1 MGTILESSLSFD
13 STHVQYAQFGRCQ
26 NIKTGKTRCAIS
38 LEDCIPPNNPHGE
51 KWYNVI
57 RLKEKDIDAVPCVC
71 DNTLIGA
78 CKYNGEIKYE
88 CAPRSF
94 GKEDDYCREM
104 NNIQPTYEFLPA
116 NPSGT
121 NCFCDSQKSVE
132 DDTIHTRTKYGAC
145 YIPGNNNA
153 FFCAYSSDYCT
164 SNHIWIHPNNVPDIL
179 GDGKYCHCENTHI
192 GGCVGGF
199 QDFHCGVSSLDC
211 RTNQFVLPLKLKEEH
226 NHACFLCKQT
236 ASIDD
241 AKVDELGRIRDNNT
255 SHNANKTVT
264 ISVIGTMLVLGLVT
278 ICFVFLKRKKRRQK
292 PIDSHSNHIDE
303 VLDDDEVLDE
313 KDVED
318 LNETKLV

>member
-1 MGTILESSLSFD
+1 MSFYQPIHQGRTVFVIFKNQLKMIRFILELS
-13 STHVQYAQFGRCQ
+13 TGHVTFQ
-26 NIKTGKTRCAIS
+26 
-38 LEDCIPPNNPHGE
+38 E
-51 KWYNVI
+51 
-57 RLKEKDIDAVPCVC
+57 
-71 DNTLIGA
+71 
-78 CKYNGEIKYE
+78 
-88 CAPRSF
+88 
-94 GKEDDYCREM
+94 
-104 NNIQPTYEFLPA
+104 
-116 NPSGT
+116 
-121 NCFCDSQKSVE
+121 
-132 DDTIHTRTKYGAC
+132 TIMHS
-145 YIPGNNNA
+145 
-153 FFCAYSSDYCT
+153 FCAYSSDYCT